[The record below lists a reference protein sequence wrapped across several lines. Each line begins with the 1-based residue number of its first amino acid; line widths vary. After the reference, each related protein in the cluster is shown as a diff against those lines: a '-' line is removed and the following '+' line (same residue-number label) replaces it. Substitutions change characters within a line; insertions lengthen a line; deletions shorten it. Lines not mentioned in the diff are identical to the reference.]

1 MAKKREL
8 EQGKISMDKVLQ
20 MLVDEYANAL
30 DDERIYKPM
39 SYALYQVW
47 REVDKVE
54 EIKNEKV

>member
-8 EQGKISMDKVLQ
+8 EQGKISLDKVLQ

-39 SYALYQVW
+39 SYALYRVW
-47 REVDKVE
+47 REVDKAE
-54 EIKNEKV
+54 EMKNG